1 MAISLLEIACEFVYK
16 PHKAAPL
23 CGLPIE
29 NVAIAIGKDLDP
41 HKLPHPP
48 IETITKP
55 SNIKDGFRFSWYFI
69 PGSTLP
75 DRVCQFFGQDPH
87 TMRGIFEDMGLTD
100 VRMRRRLVHGDEVPE
115 KQLRKLEVQLRAFEK
130 GGRPRSPPPD
140 DRDIRRGIAR
150 MSVRRSMSSDRRRRS
165 RSPVHRKRSYDS
177 RMRSRS
183 PRNLRPPYPTP
194 GYSPFDPQMNSPMKP
209 MGRYEEESD
218 SRRDDRFASNRYQR
232 SLSPPPRRYAGRPDH
247 RDRNRSHDK
256 NRGPTRP
263 LVGTK
268 FDFRYGVTSK
278 DRFVKASTPPPSV
291 DDLSH
296 ELSDLER
303 NLQYLKTQEQT
314 LMDDLARVDPSSW
327 AARPTEGSVSAH
339 LMMKEIELNVER
351 QKRQESEFLVQ
362 SVLNEITHPTVVP
375 TLMPLIEQ
383 AGAGGSNYSGGML
396 PGMLSVGG
404 AGSEFGVTVQ

>member
-1 MAISLLEIACEFVYK
+1 MSILEIACEFVYK
-16 PHKAAPL
+16 PYKAAPL
-23 CGLPIE
+23 CGMSIE
-29 NVAIAIGKDLDP
+29 SVAVAIGKDLDP

-48 IETITKP
+48 IDTITRP
-55 SNIKDGFRFSWYFI
+55 SSSKDGFRFSWYFI

-75 DRVCQFFGQDPH
+75 DRVCQFFGQDPD
-87 TMRGIFEDMGLTD
+87 TMRGIFENMGLND
-100 VRMRRRLVHGDEVPE
+100 VRMRRQLVPWEQVPE
-115 KQLRKLEVQLRAFEK
+115 KQRRKLEVQLRAFEK
-130 GGRPRSPPPD
+130 AGRPRSPPPD

-165 RSPVHRKRSYDS
+165 RSPVPRKRNYDA

-183 PRNLRPPYPTP
+183 PRNLRSPYSTP

-218 SRRDDRFASNRYQR
+218 TRRDDRFASNRYQR
-232 SLSPPPRRYAGRPDH
+232 SPSPPPRRYAGRPDH
-247 RDRNRSHDK
+247 KDRSRPHDK

-268 FDFRYGVTSK
+268 VDFRYGATGK
-278 DRFVKASTPPPSV
+278 DRFVKASTPPPSLH
-291 DDLSH
+291 DLSH

-303 NLQYLKTQEQT
+303 NLQYLKIQEKT

-351 QKRQESEFLVQ
+351 QKRQESEFLVEA
-362 SVLNEITHPTVVP
+362 VLKEINHPTVVP
-375 TLMPLIEQ
+375 TLMPLIQQ

-396 PGMLSVGG
+396 PGVLPAGG
-404 AGSEFGVTVQ
+404 PGSEFGVLVQ